1 MTPRAVAAVCSSR
14 SRSHTAAAP
23 DEAAVVARGAV
34 AGIIVRRAKAPKIGF
49 EVIRFGAI
57 QQLLTVEAVAALLDA
72 VGAPS

>member
-1 MTPRAVAAVCSSR
+1 MTRPAAPAVC
-14 SRSHTAAAP
+14 AARRTSDEPTP
-23 DEAAVVARGAV
+23 DEAAVIARGAV